1 MVGTTRQFVIA
12 IVLASLVGITAT
24 FCLAAAERA
33 TAFPELATNSTLQAN
48 TP

>member
-12 IVLASLVGITAT
+12 IVLASLVGVIAT
-24 FCLAAAERA
+24 FCLAAAECA
-33 TAFPELATNSTLQAN
+33 TEFPERATNSTIQAN